1 MYEQH
6 WKLLFAICYSKT
18 KDMGASEEIVQDV
31 FVGLWKRG
39 GELQVLKSLQSY
51 LIKSVK
57 VGIIKYFKKK
67 AREASIIVEEC
78 DLCEHPEFVTG
89 VLEHNEAITNFLEE
103 DIEIIVGKL
112 PCRCQEVYR
121 MSREQHMT
129 SREIAVKLGVSQ
141 KTVKNHL
148 NKALATIRSRSTLL
162 LNS

>member
-1 MYEQH
+1 
-6 WKLLFAICYSKT
+6 
-18 KDMGASEEIVQDV
+18 MGASEEIVQDV

-39 GELQVLKSLQSY
+39 GKLQVLKSLQSY

-67 AREASIIVEEC
+67 AREASLIVEEC

-103 DIEIIVGKL
+103 DIEVIVGKL

-141 KTVKNHL
+141 KIVKNHL